1 MGLFSRKDK
10 AHKSQP
16 QKPSLTTVQSQVSI
30 ESNNSSIKSPAGT
43 FSSRAMNRSSA
54 GTNHTS
60 APNTPLTPF
69 SPHIPKIDLPK
80 PPDPDLDPAGYLR
93 SLGAVR
99 ERCKIVTSKAVK
111 NELNHFDVDMRK
123 FPEVVSFVA
132 SIIRVRIMAW
142 PLCFHSSFQEA
153 NSQAERLRRTLHQH
167 PRSWPIPALLRGG
180 PRPDRAS
187 AVDLGQLRQH

>member
-10 AHKSQP
+10 TQKSIP
-16 QKPSLTTVQSQVSI
+16 AKPSLTTVQSQVSI
-30 ESNNSSIKSPAGT
+30 ESGASSIKSPAGTSSIKSPAGT
-43 FSSRAMNRSSA
+43 FSSRALNRSSA

-99 ERCKIVTSKAVK
+99 ERCRIVTTKAIK
-111 NELNHFDVDMRK
+111 NELRHFDVDMRK

-132 SIIRVRIMAW
+132 SIIKVRERRLL
-142 PLCFHSSFQEA
+142 PHSELHP
-153 NSQAERLRRTLHQH
+153 NTDLKTERL
-167 PRSWPIPALLRGG
+167 
-180 PRPDRAS
+180 
-187 AVDLGQLRQH
+187 